1 MTLALTFH
9 GGAHTVTGSRFEL
22 EANGRHFLFD
32 CGMFQGLR
40 QLRDLNWE
48 PPAFDA
54 ASLEAVFITHAH
66 IDHTGYLP
74 RLVKEGFRGP
84 IYATPATVELAH
96 ILLMDAAKIQEE
108 DAAFANRKG
117 FSKHKPAK
125 PLFDQNDAQQAL
137 SRMKPVDYAEWLT
150 VGPLRVRFHQ
160 AGHILGS
167 AVIEVDAD
175 TGEGR
180 STLVFSGDLGREAQ
194 PLHVD
199 PDARPVCDTL
209 VLESTY
215 GDRSHDSPPL
225 AAQLREPFER
235 AIARR
240 GTILVPAFA
249 VARAQMLTLTL
260 RELMDKGE
268 LPTVPIHIDS
278 PMAVDVTGIYDQYI
292 GTPDLD
298 PLPGRH
304 RVELFPKHV
313 QFHRSV
319 EESRKLNDMPGP
331 RIIVSA
337 SGMLSGGR
345 VLHHLARLAPDPNA
359 LIVLAGFQAAGT
371 RGRALAEGAKT
382 VRVHGRDI
390 PLKAQIMELEGLSAH
405 ADGDFL
411 EQWALAGRPP
421 KTVFLTHGEPKSI
434 ETMERRLEARHV
446 SAIGPMMGQRFE
458 YIPASGHWRQVAAPK
473 PPKERRT
480 PTDASRPQNQR
491 RNQGRR

>member
-9 GGAHTVTGSRFEL
+9 GGARTVTGSRFEI
-22 EANGRHFLFD
+22 EAGGRHYLVD

-48 PPAFDA
+48 PPAFDP
-54 ASLEAVFITHAH
+54 STLEAVFITHAH

-74 RLVKEGFRGP
+74 RLAKEGFRGP
-84 IYATPATVELAH
+84 IYATPATVKLAQ

-117 FSKHKPAK
+117 YSKHKPAK
-125 PLFDQNDAQQAL
+125 PLFDQDDAQQAL
-137 SRMKPVDYAEWLT
+137 SRFRPVDYGEWLAA
-150 VGPLRVRFHQ
+150 GPLRVRFHQ

-167 AVIEVDAD
+167 AVIEVDAAAGD
-175 TGEGR
+175 GR
-180 STLVFSGDLGREAQ
+180 TTLVFSGDLGREAQ
-194 PLHVD
+194 PLHPD
-199 PDARPVCDTL
+199 PDPRPACDTL

-215 GDRSHDSPPL
+215 GDRSHNAAPL
-225 AAQLREPFER
+225 ANQLREPFER

-260 RELMDKGE
+260 RDLMRNGD

-278 PMAVDVTGIYDQYI
+278 PMAVDVTDIYDDYV
-292 GTPDLD
+292 GTDELD
-298 PLPGRH
+298 PLPGR
-304 RVELFPKHV
+304 RRAELFPRHV

-319 EESRKLNDMPGP
+319 EESRQLNDLPGP

-371 RGRALAEGAKT
+371 RGRAISEGAKT
-382 VRVHGRDI
+382 VRVHGRDV
-390 PLKAQIMELEGLSAH
+390 PVHAQVVELEGLSAH
-405 ADGDFL
+405 ADGAFL
-411 EQWALAGRPP
+411 EEWALAGRPP
-421 KTVFLTHGEPKSI
+421 KTVFLTHGEPQAL
-434 ETMERRLEARHV
+434 EAMEQRLEAHHV
-446 SAIGPMMGQRFE
+446 SAIAPSMGQRFE
-458 YIPASGHWRQVAAPK
+458 FIPVSGHWRQAAAPK
-473 PPKERRT
+473 PPK
-480 PTDASRPQNQR
+480 QR
-491 RNQGRR
+491 RKGQ